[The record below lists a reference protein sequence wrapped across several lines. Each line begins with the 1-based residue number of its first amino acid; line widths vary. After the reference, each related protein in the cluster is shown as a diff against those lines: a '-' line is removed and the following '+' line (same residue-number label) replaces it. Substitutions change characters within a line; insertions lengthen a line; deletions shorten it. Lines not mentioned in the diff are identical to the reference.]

1 MKKYIAPVTYS
12 VITIALLLLCDLALA
27 SKGI

>member
-1 MKKYIAPVTYS
+1 MKKYIAPISYA
-12 VITIALLLLCDLALA
+12 VITVALLLLCDLALA